1 MQEHAPSEA
10 NSPSSRQTAAL
21 SAVRRRGMFLAAV
34 LLWTTVLAGALA
46 MGGVLS
52 IAANS
57 TLNASERFRQA
68 LGFQIP
74 STGPDWYVLA
84 VFMLMI
90 SVPTLVLIGFLVWYR
105 RIWRRRLSEV
115 WVDSAQRRRHS
126 PIQRLERI
134 ATPKTTSAR
143 TSYLNS
149 LKATPMWIGVEL
161 PSSDPPDG
169 EMNQEARY
177 RLLAEAMLTE
187 IENDVAERAIAT
199 GLIVALGSS
208 RVDRLTIIAAA
219 LEMQL
224 HVLSR
229 LGKKPSRGT
238 WRAIWARTS
247 ESLFINTYLNREDTL
262 AIQFFI
268 RRAAMG
274 LEWTGGLIQ
283 DASDMLSEEGG
294 GEESIDEV
302 LEIAGGVPFG
312 IGGALKALGTTGLG
326 ISATGLQSIADLIR
340 EGGDELLQGA
350 IAGGVLYYHGMAI
363 AADVLALDATHR
375 ESPSMTRTPLQGAM
389 KTAATAGQLLRNQV
403 LRYRGVYRERAKA
416 SFRGAKQV
424 VSDKLTRR
432 KRAQN
437 QLSPAPPPTSSDES
451 SGSPDQ
457 GAKSRRWNPLRKF
470 SNDVP
475 EEPTAGPSSP

>member
-10 NSPSSRQTAAL
+10 NSPSSRQTTAL
-21 SAVRRRGMFLAAV
+21 AAVRRRGTFLAAV
-34 LLWTTVLAGALA
+34 LLWTSVLAGALA

-74 STGPDWYVLA
+74 STGPDWYILA
-84 VFMLMI
+84 VFILMI
-90 SVPTLVLIGFLVWYR
+90 SVPTLLLIGFLVWYR
-105 RIWRRRLSEV
+105 RIWSRRLSEV
-115 WVDSAQRRRHS
+115 WIDSAQRRRHS

-134 ATPKTTSAR
+134 ATPKITSAR

-149 LKATPMWIGVEL
+149 LKATPMWTGVEL
-161 PSSDPPDG
+161 PISDTPDG
-169 EMNQEARY
+169 EMNQEDRY

-187 IENDVAERAIAT
+187 IERDVAERAIAT

-208 RVDRLTIIAAA
+208 RVDRLTIVAAA

-224 HVLSR
+224 HVLAR

-294 GEESIDEV
+294 GEESIDGI
-302 LEIAGGVPFG
+302 LEMAGGVPA
-312 IGGALKALGTTGLG
+312 IGPVLKAAGTTALGL
-326 ISATGLQSIADLIR
+326 SATGLQSIADLIK

-375 ESPSMTRTPLQGAM
+375 ESPSMTRTPLQGGM
-389 KTAATAGQLLRNQV
+389 KTAATAGQVLRHQV
-403 LRYRGVYRERAKA
+403 LRYRGMYRERAKA
-416 SFRGAKQV
+416 SFRGAKQK
-424 VSDKLTRR
+424 VSDRLPRR
-432 KRAQN
+432 KRAQK
-437 QLSPAPPPTSSDES
+437 QLPAAPPPTSSGES
-451 SGSPDQ
+451 LRSLDQ
-457 GAKSRRWNPLRKF
+457 DAKSRRRNPFRKF
-470 SNDVP
+470 SNDNP
-475 EEPTAGPSSP
+475 EEPTADQSSP